1 MLIPKNNANQMRTR
15 ILIKIAE
22 SYFADKFKNA
32 DRIPLELR
40 PKEQQPSRCCIY
52 KDRAVLKYRCMSSL
66 GFSPEEETDELKS
79 LAQYGEEALERTHP
93 EKAQLCVIDVAC
105 SACIKAQYMVTN
117 ACRGCFARPC
127 QMNCPK
133 EAISFVNGRAHID
146 PDKCVNCGKCHEV
159 CP

>member
-66 GFSPEEETDELKS
+66 GFSPERKKTDELKT

-93 EKAQLCVIDVAC
+93 EKGAALRHRRCLFRLHQGAVHGYQRLPRLLRASLPDELPQGSHFLCPTAAPISTRTMRQLR
-105 SACIKAQYMVTN
+105 KM
-117 ACRGCFARPC
+117 P
-127 QMNCPK
+127 
-133 EAISFVNGRAHID
+133 
-146 PDKCVNCGKCHEV
+146 
-159 CP
+159 

>member
-66 GFSPEEETDELKS
+66 GFSPEEETDELKT

-117 ACRGCFARPC
+117 ACRG
-127 QMNCPK
+127 
-133 EAISFVNGRAHID
+133 
-146 PDKCVNCGKCHEV
+146 
-159 CP
+159 

>member
-1 MLIPKNNANQMRTR
+1 METRKSAYTQNNANQMRTR

-93 EKAQLCVIDVAC
+93 ERRS
-105 SACIKAQYMVTN
+105 SASSTLPVPPASRRSTWLPTPAAAASRVP
-117 ACRGCFARPC
+117 AR
-127 QMNCPK
+127 
-133 EAISFVNGRAHID
+133 
-146 PDKCVNCGKCHEV
+146 
-159 CP
+159 